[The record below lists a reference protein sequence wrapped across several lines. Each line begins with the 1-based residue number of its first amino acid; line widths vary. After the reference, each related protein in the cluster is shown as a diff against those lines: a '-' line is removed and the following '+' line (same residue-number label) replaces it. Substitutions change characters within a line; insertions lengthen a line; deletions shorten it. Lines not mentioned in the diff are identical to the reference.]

1 MGNGILSIEECL
13 SNIIFRRIHD
23 SRLDPGLLLAS
34 CGNPDHYQ
42 DPYQP
47 MWGCE
52 DNQKVEVESIE
63 DAARK
68 CVEFVRYN
76 NLGGGNWIGG
86 QVLNNNEVIARIQHT
101 GVIFLPDHKYFNVCS
116 AYWEHKLNE
125 L

>member
-1 MGNGILSIEECL
+1 MEVI
-13 SNIIFRRIHD
+13 
-23 SRLDPGLLLAS
+23 LAS

-42 DPYQP
+42 DPYQS

-52 DNQKVEVESIE
+52 DNHKVEVESIE

-76 NLGGGNWIGG
+76 DLGGGNWIGG
-86 QVLNNNEVIARIQHT
+86 QVLINNEVIARIQLN
-101 GVIFLPDHKYFNVCS
+101 GVIFLPDHKYFNEGN
-116 AYWEHKLNE
+116 AYWEHKLKE